1 MSVFGSEASQ
11 KAPGEGPGISSLFIR
26 EREQA
31 ERPAD
36 RAKTP
41 GSAPDADANRGQT
54 VGLHLTFHTQYTLK
68 LHTAEI

>member
-26 EREQA
+26 QREQA

-41 GSAPDADANRGQT
+41 GSAPDADANLSLRARRSCR
-54 VGLHLTFHTQYTLK
+54 TFSFFFSLK
-68 LHTAEI
+68 V